1 MKPASDIV
9 PASNCGRCPRLA
21 AYRRRLAK
29 TWPDHF
35 GAPVPAWGRADASLL
50 IVGLAPGL
58 HGAHRTGIPFFG
70 DASGTLLISALTAA
84 GYATPQSPSGKAVR
98 ITNAVKCLPPGNLPN
113 TREVSRCEKFLA
125 AELSHLSTHGG
136 QVLTLGGVAHRAVL
150 KALGITLSSAP
161 FSHGVRHRISDLL
174 SLVSSYHPS
183 RLNTNTG
190 RLTSEEF
197 HNLIKR
203 LSDFLPTASSCQQQ

>member
-1 MKPASDIV
+1 M
-9 PASNCGRCPRLA
+9 
-21 AYRRRLAK
+21 
-29 TWPDHF
+29 
-35 GAPVPAWGRADASLL
+35 PAWGAENAALL

-70 DASGTLLISALTAA
+70 DASGTLLMGALRAA
-84 GYATPQSPSGKAVR
+84 GYATPESPTGKPVR

-113 TREVSRCEKFLA
+113 TREVGRCGKFLS
-125 AELSHLSTHGG
+125 AELAQLGMTGG

-150 KALGITLSSAP
+150 KALNVTLSSAP
-161 FSHGVRHRISDLL
+161 FGHGVRHAVSPAL

-190 RLTSEEF
+190 RLSAEEF
-197 HNLIKR
+197 HRVIER
-203 LSDFLPTASSCQQQ
+203 LGEFQLSAGNGQQQ